1 MALTT
6 LHVAC
11 CFAGVLSSRDSE
23 LPIIST
29 PVWSENLA
37 AGVTSTNVAPAFG
50 DTYAPPGR
58 DGQPMMR
65 VTPPADWYV
74 AIGAAPNATSGAR
87 HFCEAFVQY
96 DFAVQPGDKIQGIAA

>member
-1 MALTT
+1 MPLTT

-11 CFAGVLSSRDSE
+11 CFAGVLSSRNSE

-37 AGVTSTNVAPAFG
+37 AGVTSTNVAPAVG
-50 DTYAPPGR
+50 DSYAPPGR